1 MWNRFF
7 KYKAKWNISILVI
20 FVLLASSLIGVL
32 TMNFLKQIISY
43 TNDIYGYHKSY
54 YFSKAWLEL
63 ALTQVNNAGIGFSN
77 IIWQNDTVFLD
88 NFDCNNCG
96 FDIQIQWKTSY
107 LSEKFW
113 ISTWCN
119 DDTAFVL
126 KWWESL
132 VLPMFTQKENSSNYS
147 FFEEEPIYDNDLLK
161 YRNYLK
167 FVKNQLYN
175 WHINLWLL
183 FLSGS
188 DIERDF
194 LFIKSYDTNEN
205 VFESYFQ
212 DFENYYWNIIDYMD
226 YLSYIILSN
235 TEDEELA
242 FCVHIDDINQWWL
255 VKNIQLP
262 TTKFFI
268 SSLWN
273 FIGRTVGLQAIY
285 GQPIP
290 AFLANT
296 YLR

>member
-1 MWNRFF
+1 MWNIFS

-32 TMNFLKQIISY
+32 TINFLKQIIWY
-43 TNDIYGYHKSY
+43 TNDMYWYHKSY

-63 ALTQVNNAGIGFSN
+63 ALTEVDNAGIGFSN
-77 IIWQNDTVFLD
+77 IIWKDNSIFLD

-96 FDIQIQWKTSY
+96 FDIDIKGNTSF
-107 LSEKFW
+107 LSDNFW
-113 ISTWCN
+113 ISTWCT

-132 VLPMFTQKENSSNYS
+132 VLPMFIQKSIESNYL
-147 FFEEEPIYDNDLLK
+147 FFKNDPIYENNLLK
-161 YRNYLK
+161 YRGYLK
-167 FVKNQLYN
+167 FIKNQHYN

-188 DIERDF
+188 DIQRDY
-194 LFIKSYDTNEN
+194 LFIKSYDTSED
-205 VFESYFQ
+205 VFVNYFQ
-212 DFENYYWNIIDYMD
+212 DFENYYWNIFDNIK

-235 TEDEELA
+235 TENDELS
-242 FCVHIDDINQWWL
+242 FCIHIDDVNQWWL
-255 VKNIQLP
+255 IKDIKLP
-262 TTKFFI
+262 ATKFFI

-273 FIGRTVGLQAIY
+273 FSDRTVWLQAIY

-290 AFLANT
+290 WFLANT
-296 YLR
+296 YLK